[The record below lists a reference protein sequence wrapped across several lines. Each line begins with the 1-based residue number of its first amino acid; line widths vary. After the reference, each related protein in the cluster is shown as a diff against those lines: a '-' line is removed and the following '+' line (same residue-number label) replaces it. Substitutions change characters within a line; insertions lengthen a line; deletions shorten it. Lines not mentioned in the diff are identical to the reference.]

1 MATGW
6 SPYRAD
12 MTDNMPT
19 AGGQAWSFR
28 LGADEA
34 GRVVRAL
41 REYEAA
47 HPGEP
52 VPVGDVIRE
61 TTGREPTRSDVLPPK
76 VDPAAVG
83 PSWEVGPF
91 KMGLMPSAQL
101 AGLEYTAADDRVQV
115 AVLTLPELAA
125 LTPLFEQVTEHG
137 AGDGRNVD
145 VAAACRDLIGRD
157 PFENAG

>member
-1 MATGW
+1 
-6 SPYRAD
+6 
-12 MTDNMPT
+12 MTDDKPT
-19 AGGQAWSFR
+19 AGGRQGWSFR

-52 VPVGDVIRE
+52 VPVGDVIRRI
-61 TTGREPTRSDVLPPK
+61 TGREPTRSDVPPPK
-76 VDPAAVG
+76 VDPPAVG

-91 KMGLMPSAQL
+91 KVGLVPTAQL
-101 AGLEYTAADDRVQV
+101 AGLEFTADDGRAQV
-115 AVLTLPELAA
+115 AVLTLTELAA
-125 LTPLFEQVTEHG
+125 LGPLFEHVMEDVTR
-137 AGDGRNVD
+137 DGSVD
-145 VAAACRDLIGRD
+145 VAAVCLDLIGRD

>member
-1 MATGW
+1 
-6 SPYRAD
+6 
-12 MTDNMPT
+12 MTDNKST
-19 AGGQAWSFR
+19 ADGQGWSFR
-28 LGADEA
+28 LGADEV
-34 GRVVRAL
+34 GQVVRAL
-41 REYEAA
+41 YEYEAA

-52 VPVGDVIRE
+52 VPVGDVIRKI
-61 TTGREPTRSDVLPPK
+61 TGRGPSRSDVLPPK

-101 AGLEYTAADDRVQV
+101 AGLEFTAADGRAQV
-115 AVLTLPELAA
+115 AVLTLRELAA
-125 LTPLFEQVTEHG
+125 LGPLFEQAT
-137 AGDGRNVD
+137 GDGSRTVD

>member
-1 MATGW
+1 
-6 SPYRAD
+6 
-12 MTDNMPT
+12 MTDNKPT
-19 AGGQAWSFR
+19 AGGQGWSFR

-34 GRVVRAL
+34 GRVARAL
-41 REYEAA
+41 QEYEAA

-52 VPVGDVIRE
+52 VPVEDVIRKI
-61 TTGREPTRSDVLPPK
+61 TRREPTRSDVPPPK

-91 KMGLMPSAQL
+91 KVGLMPSAQL
-101 AGLEYTAADDRVQV
+101 AGLEFTADDGRVQV
-115 AVLTLPELAA
+115 AVLTLKELTA
-125 LTPLFEQVTEHG
+125 LGPLFEHATEHLARG
-137 AGDGRNVD
+137 GSRSVD

>member
-1 MATGW
+1 
-6 SPYRAD
+6 
-12 MTDNMPT
+12 MTDNKPT
-19 AGGQAWSFR
+19 AGEQGWSFR
-28 LGADEA
+28 LGPDEA

-41 REYEAA
+41 REYEVA

-52 VPVGDVIRE
+52 VPVGDVIRKI
-61 TTGREPTRSDVLPPK
+61 TGREPTRSDVLPPK

-101 AGLEYTAADDRVQV
+101 AGLEFTADDGRVQV
-115 AVLTLPELAA
+115 AVLTLRELAA
-125 LTPLFEQVTEHG
+125 LGPLFEQFTEQVARVGSRH
-137 AGDGRNVD
+137 VD